1 MLTSLACVSFGVST
15 TCFDLIR
22 RKTGLVN
29 TAVLGLAFVAAGLA
43 AVGAASGSLASFGAA
58 AALYQLGKPLYAP
71 CVPTLL
77 LQCVPPSKR
86 GLAMGA
92 DAIVNTIARAAAPVV
107 LGGVLRAR
115 GAPTAFAYASGCAAA
130 AAALAAL
137 RAAATTRADEE

>member
-71 CVPTLL
+71 TVPTLL
-77 LQCVPPSKR
+77 LTCVPPSRR
-86 GLAMGA
+86 GVVMGL
-92 DAIVNTIARAAAPVV
+92 DAGVNTVARTISPLV
-107 LGGVLRAR
+107 LGALLRAH
-115 GAPTAFAYASGCAAA
+115 GARTAFAAASGCVGL
-130 AAALAAL
+130 AAALAVI
-137 RAAATTRADEE
+137 RARDVSDQ